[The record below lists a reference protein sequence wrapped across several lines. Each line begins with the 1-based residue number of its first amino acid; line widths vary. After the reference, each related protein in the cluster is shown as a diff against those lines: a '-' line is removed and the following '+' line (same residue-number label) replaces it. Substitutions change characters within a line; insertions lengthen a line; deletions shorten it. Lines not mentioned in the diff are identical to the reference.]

1 MPNLST
7 NVGFNLF
14 LENECVDFE
23 QINANFEKLDKMAL
37 CIESGDKTASYSGGT
52 TGNATWHYR
61 KYSDGTIDLYTKIGF
76 DTLKC
81 NQGSAAPY
89 YTQDCKVYFPV
100 TLTSIDNVHMYM
112 TSNTIGWV
120 QDITGKTVIDCRN
133 FKIMGM
139 TNESEY
145 IYKQVY
151 INVKGRWK

>member
-1 MPNLST
+1 M
-7 NVGFNLF
+7 
-14 LENECVDFE
+14 
-23 QINANFEKLDKMAL
+23 
-37 CIESGDKTASYSGGT
+37 
-52 TGNATWHYR
+52 
-61 KYSDGTIDLYTKIGF
+61 
-76 DTLKC
+76 KC

-112 TSNTIGWV
+112 ASNTIGWV

-139 TNESEY
+139 TNENDY
-145 IYKQVY
+145 VYKQVY